1 MQSRVLGALP
11 AEVTHFLERTVPERA
26 GGFAGAITT
35 NPEESVSKRLTAT
48 GPTVSSKSQPAAA
61 VSDDIRLASAVLRK
75 DRKATAEFI
84 DRYADPLYGY
94 LSRRLIPRTDLV
106 DDLVQE
112 VFLAAWESLGAF
124 QGQASLK
131 AWLLGIA
138 RHKVEDH
145 YRARLR
151 DPEPLA
157 DQETELNPALA
168 VEPLI
173 DKLLDRDRLER
184 KTKRLLEEL
193 PEAYSAILLWRY
205 WEHRSAQEMA
215 ERTGKSVKAIER
227 MLARAREQ
235 FKRRWQDE

>member
-1 MQSRVLGALP
+1 MPKRNGGIDGASTTKP
-11 AEVTHFLERTVPERA
+11 A
-26 GGFAGAITT
+26 G
-35 NPEESVSKRLTAT
+35 VSPRLTAT
-48 GPTVSSKSQPAAA
+48 GSTIPPTSRPTAA
-61 VSDDIRLASAVLRK
+61 VSEDLRLAAAVLRK
-75 DRKATAEFI
+75 DRKATADFVN
-84 DRYADPLYGY
+84 RYADPIYSY
-94 LSRRLIPRTDLV
+94 LSRRLIPRADLV

-124 QGQASLK
+124 QGQASLQ

-157 DQETELNPALA
+157 DQEAGSGTKLA

-184 KTKRLLEEL
+184 KTKLVLEQL
-193 PEAYSAILLWRY
+193 PEAYSAVLLWKY
-205 WEHRSAQEMA
+205 WEDRSAQEMA
-215 ERTGKSVKAIER
+215 RRTGKTVKAIER
-227 MLARAREQ
+227 MLARARDQ

>member
-1 MQSRVLGALP
+1 MSERLSAIGPAGSPASRP
-11 AEVTHFLERTVPERA
+11 A
-26 GGFAGAITT
+26 
-35 NPEESVSKRLTAT
+35 S
-48 GPTVSSKSQPAAA
+48 A
-61 VSDDIRLASAVLRK
+61 VSDDLGLAAAVLRK

-84 DRYADPLYGY
+84 DRYADPIHGY
-94 LSRRLIPRTDLV
+94 LSRRLIPRADLV

-112 VFLAAWESLGAF
+112 IFLAAWQSLGAY
-124 QGQASLK
+124 QGQASLR

-157 DQETELNPALA
+157 DQETDSDATPA

-173 DKLLDRDRLER
+173 DELLDRDRLER
-184 KTKRLLEEL
+184 KTKRVLEEL
-193 PEAYSAILLWRY
+193 PEAYSAVLLWRY

-215 ERTGKSVKAIER
+215 QLTGKTVKAVER
-227 MLARAREQ
+227 MLARARDQ

>member
-1 MQSRVLGALP
+1 M
-11 AEVTHFLERTVPERA
+11 
-26 GGFAGAITT
+26 
-35 NPEESVSKRLTAT
+35 TAT
-48 GPTVSSKSQPAAA
+48 GSAIPPPGPPTAA
-61 VSDDIRLASAVLRK
+61 VSDDLRLAAAVLRK

-84 DRYADPLYGY
+84 DRYADPIYSY
-94 LSRRLIPRTDLV
+94 LSRRLIPRRDLV

-124 QGQASLK
+124 QGQASLR

-151 DPEPLA
+151 EPEPLA
-157 DQETELNPALA
+157 DQEAEPDTKLA

-173 DKLLDRDRLER
+173 DKQLDRDRLER
-184 KTKRLLEEL
+184 KTKRVLEQL
-193 PEAYSAILLWRY
+193 PEAYSAVLLWRY
-205 WEHRSAQEMA
+205 WEHCSAQEMA
-215 ERTGKSVKAIER
+215 QRAGKTVKAIER
-227 MLARAREQ
+227 MLARARDQ